1 MPPPKRFE
9 LAIYNETVKKSVRE
23 GDPNKTGLSDD
34 WADVRYV
41 EVSAETPELAKA
53 RLHSRYP
60 AIRGF
65 VILEVRQL
73 D

>member
-1 MPPPKRFE
+1 MPPPKKFE
-9 LAIYNETVKKSVRE
+9 VAIFNEIVKKSVLE

-41 EVSAETPELAKA
+41 EVNAETPELARS
-53 RLHSRYP
+53 RLHIRYP
-60 AIRGF
+60 ASRGF

>member
-1 MPPPKRFE
+1 MSLPKRYE
-9 LAIYNETVKKSVRE
+9 VAIYNERVKQSVRE

-34 WADVRYV
+34 WADVRYI
-41 EVSAETPELAKA
+41 EVQAENPEMAKT
-53 RLHSRYP
+53 RLYSRYP
-60 AIRGF
+60 ERRGF